1 MYYLSCRYI
10 NVLCNKNRW
19 LESYPIWIRSS
30 DLSISQSCPLKHL
43 RNTLDKKSRNRR
55 VLRYWAS
62 GDQRFLPPRQ
72 GGVLLPNPSWLES
85 SWLFCYAYIFFS
97 PSYSVL
103 VYSLHCEVGHV
114 IFYKYRWRYLRQ
126 CLLIGAHSW
135 ENVVEVCWELS
146 MGRWIMDRTEEW
158 FLIAVVF

>member
-30 DLSISQSCPLKHL
+30 DLCISQSCPLKHL

-62 GDQRFLPPRQ
+62 GDQQMTRGFCHRDREGFYCLILVGWNLLDYFVMLIFFL
-72 GGVLLPNPSWLES
+72 SF
-85 SWLFCYAYIFFS
+85 LFCSSLLFSLWGRTRYFLQIQMTIFETVF
-97 PSYSVL
+97 
-103 VYSLHCEVGHV
+103 
-114 IFYKYRWRYLRQ
+114 
-126 CLLIGAHSW
+126 A
-135 ENVVEVCWELS
+135 
-146 MGRWIMDRTEEW
+146 DRCP
-158 FLIAVVF
+158 